1 MERASDAEILTTAK
15 AESECVLTHDLDY
28 GQLLAFSGES
38 APSVVIFRL
47 RRADSET
54 MFRRLTDESAGIKEA
69 LKTGAIVT
77 VEESVNRIRP
87 LPIVRS

>member
-38 APSVVIFRL
+38 APSVVNILGF
-47 RRADSET
+47 AEQDSET
-54 MFRRLTDESAGIKEA
+54 MFRRLTDEPAG
-69 LKTGAIVT
+69 
-77 VEESVNRIRP
+77 SRRP
-87 LPIVRS
+87 